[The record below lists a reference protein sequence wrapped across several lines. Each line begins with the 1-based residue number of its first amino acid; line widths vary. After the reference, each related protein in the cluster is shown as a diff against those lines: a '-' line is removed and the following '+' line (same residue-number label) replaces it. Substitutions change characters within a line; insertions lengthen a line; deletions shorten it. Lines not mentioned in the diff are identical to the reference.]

1 MSVLRWRRGERP
13 QACVALVRDLATG
26 LLLGERLRV
35 ADSIYSRLRG
45 LLGHPEPGQGE
56 GLLIKPSNGIHT
68 VGMRYPIDVLFVS
81 PEGWVLRCERALPPG
96 RFVPY
101 VAGSSCVL
109 ELPAG
114 TIEAIGTAVGHR
126 LAVVIGAPR

>member
-1 MSVLRWRRGERP
+1 MNKLRAGRGERP
-13 QACVALVRDLATG
+13 EARVALVRDLATG
-26 LLLGERLRV
+26 LLLGERLRI

-45 LLGHPEPGQGE
+45 LLGHPEPGSGE
-56 GLLIKPSNGIHT
+56 GLLIEPCNGIHT
-68 VGMRYPIDVLFVS
+68 VGMRYPIDVLFLS

-101 VAGSSCVL
+101 VADSRRVL

-114 TIEAIGTAVGHR
+114 TIDASGTAVGHR
-126 LAVVIGAPR
+126 LAVVVGVPR